1 MEHIT
6 SNEYAMLKRIAEN
19 NIVYVEEDKEVI
31 RKMRKML
38 SLSSNEEILS
48 KCYYNDF
55 YSWCIANLD
64 INTAAL
70 CTALKSIAVD
80 YFLKK
85 IKKIEGE
92 NNEK

>member
-19 NIVYVEEDKEVI
+19 NIVYVEEDKEEI
-31 RKMRKML
+31 RKML

-55 YSWCIANLD
+55 FSWCIANLD
-64 INTAAL
+64 INTTAL
-70 CTALKSIAVD
+70 CTALAVIAVD
-80 YFLKK
+80 YFSKK